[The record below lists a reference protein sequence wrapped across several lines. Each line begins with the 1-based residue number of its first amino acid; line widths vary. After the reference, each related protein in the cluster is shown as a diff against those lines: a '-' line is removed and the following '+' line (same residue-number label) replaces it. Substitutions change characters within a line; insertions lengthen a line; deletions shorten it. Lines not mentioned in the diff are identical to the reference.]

1 MFRCKKR
8 FYFTTFTTIT
18 TRRKTLPQAVIPP
31 LCSDLH
37 HIHSCPPP
45 NAATTAVS
53 TRQGG
58 FEVMAAVLICMWSSC
73 KERLLAE
80 QKNEMTKKNLPE
92 AQDTDASQAPL
103 FIQVFGGAC
112 SSLLS

>member
-18 TRRKTLPQAVIPP
+18 TQRKTLPQAVTPP
-31 LCSDLH
+31 LCSDLL

-80 QKNEMTKKNLPE
+80 QKNEMAKKNYLRLK
-92 AQDTDASQAPL
+92 TDASQAPL